1 MHSKKKGFY
10 MPLIYYT
17 EEDRKLLINSD
28 QILTAHYS
36 SYYKCFVVTLFNNT
50 EIRLGN
56 EQYDEIMEQVEL
68 LSLDHEEPS
77 ERQRDP
83 FKLPVWE
90 EPKTDYT
97 WASDKQLE
105 EYKQH
110 QAEQREQL
118 KKYREALSEDFM
130 QAIVLGATKAFH
142 VIIKG
147 ESGKRIHIYFYA
159 NTERKVEEYLGKND
173 LSYLVEGSRFFVE
186 EIERFKFS
194 DIRKGDEC
202 LHLSKN
208 SEATKNNRLFII

>member
-1 MHSKKKGFY
+1 VHSKKKGFY

-142 VIIKG
+142 VI
-147 ESGKRIHIYFYA
+147 
-159 NTERKVEEYLGKND
+159 VEEYLGKND